1 MDLYVQTSSVVSKH
15 ASICSDQPAAT
26 RIGIDILKR
35 GGNAADAAVATM
47 AALTVLQPT
56 SCGPGGDCH
65 CTFYR
70 KKDKKVMTVNGR
82 Y

>member
-1 MDLYVQTSSVVSKH
+1 MDLYVQSSSVVSKH
-15 ASICSDQPAAT
+15 ASVCSDQPAAT
-26 RIGIDILKR
+26 QIGIDILKR

-47 AALTVLQPT
+47 AAVSVIQPMA
-56 SCGPGGDCH
+56 CGIGGDCH